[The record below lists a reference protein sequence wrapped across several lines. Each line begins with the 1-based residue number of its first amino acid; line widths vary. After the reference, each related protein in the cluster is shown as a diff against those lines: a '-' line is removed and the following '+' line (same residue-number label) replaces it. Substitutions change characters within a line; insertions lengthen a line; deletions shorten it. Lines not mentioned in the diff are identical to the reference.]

1 MNDAAVRRVVRSK
14 IVQGTLPRDRIGAVS
29 ATYGFDEVCDAC
41 SASVSPEQV
50 QYKLDRAGSY
60 GFVFHSACF
69 AIWRDERNSMLS
81 VGPTAPDLAF
91 ASHERRESEG
101 AASN

>member
-14 IVQGTLPRDRIGAVS
+14 IAQGTLPRDRIGAVS

-50 QYKLDRAGSY
+50 LYKLTGQARTESY
-60 GFVFHSACF
+60 STASVLPSGEMSGTAC
-69 AIWRDERNSMLS
+69 S
-81 VGPTAPDLAF
+81 P
-91 ASHERRESEG
+91 
-101 AASN
+101 

>member
-50 QYKLDRAGSY
+50 LYKLDRAGSY
-60 GFVFHSACF
+60 GFVFHSECF

-81 VGPTAPDLAF
+81 VGPTVPD
-91 ASHERRESEG
+91 
-101 AASN
+101 